1 MSKERF
7 LIATINGTEIYAVN
21 HEGETYV
28 PIRPIC
34 TAIGVDYSGQIR
46 DIKSDPTLSTV
57 VGISPTTGADGKT
70 YDMVCLPLKYIYGW
84 LFTINPGKVSPEAR
98 ETVTNYR
105 RECYEVLYEHF
116 TAKSRYVDEVN
127 AEEKRLIEEIQA
139 KESHIAQI
147 KQAKKDAETRLARL
161 RNKRLEESYPTL
173 F

>member
-1 MSKERF
+1 MSKERV

-34 TAIGVDYSGQIR
+34 TALGIESAPQR
-46 DIKSDPTLSTV
+46 IKLAEDEFL
-57 VGISPTTGADGKT
+57 SPTTTIIVSVAADGKEREQL
-70 YDMVCLPLKYIYGW
+70 CLPLKYVYGW
-84 LFTINPGKVSPEAR
+84 LATINPGKVAPEAR

-105 RECYEVLYEHF
+105 RECYDVLYEHF
-116 TAKSRYVDEVN
+116 TAKSRYVDEIN

-147 KQAKKDAETRLARL
+147 KQAKKDAETRLAKL